1 MKKIF
6 ILILSVL
13 FPVVNSTLAGDA
25 TLRSISRAHSVSLN
39 GLYIA
44 GIDGMN
50 NSFNNV
56 AGLVYNNS
64 MLLEFSVTDLIGQ
77 PELDNPT
84 NGLYRSFQEDDAA
97 LSIGFIYPFS
107 DGFVISV
114 SYQRAYDYNVNWP
127 FAVVTSTDSFSVFQA
142 FDNFNRINID
152 AIIPSLALRFGDFSI
167 GATFNVFNVKYKSA
181 FPITNFEWNDTLG
194 LPAYQFDYNM
204 DAWSFGF
211 NAGLMYELSEEFRL
225 GAFVRSNF
233 SADLEGESK
242 SDLLSQ
248 IDSVSSQ
255 SKVTTTFEYPWV
267 LGAGIL
273 YKLSSDWAVNLDFQY
288 SLFENTNSFQMNFS
302 DQGWKEKSF
311 QIDPITGINPGNI
324 STAFENTID
333 AGVGI
338 EYSLTDWSFRGG
350 YRFSQSQNSEASYN
364 YLFPTV
370 DQHWISL
377 GLGYNDSVYFIDL
390 ATAYGF
396 SVAKEIYSL
405 PAISG
410 KYDSETVNVTMTL
423 KYVF

>member
-13 FPVVNSTLAGDA
+13 FLVINPSFAGDA

-44 GIDGMN
+44 GIDGVN

-56 AGLVYNNS
+56 AGLAYNSS
-64 MLLEFSVTDLIGQ
+64 MFLEFSVTDLIGQ
-77 PELDNPT
+77 SELDNPT
-84 NGLYRSFQEDDAA
+84 NGLYRSFQEDDVA
-97 LSIGFIYPFS
+97 LSLGFIYPLS
-107 DGFVISV
+107 DGFVISI
-114 SYQRAYDYNVNWP
+114 SYQRAYDYNVIWP
-127 FAVVTSTDSFSVFQA
+127 FAVVTSTDINSVFQA
-142 FDNFNRINID
+142 FDHFNNLYID
-152 AIIPSLALRFGDFSI
+152 AILPSVALKIGNFSI
-167 GATFNVFNVKYKSA
+167 GATFDVFSVKYRAA
-181 FPITNFEWNDTLG
+181 FPITNFEWGDTLG

-211 NAGLMYELSEEFRL
+211 NAGVMYDLSEDFRL

-233 SADLEGESK
+233 SADLGGDAK
-242 SDLLSQ
+242 SDLLGQ

-267 LGAGIL
+267 LGTGIL
-273 YKLSSDWAVNLDFQY
+273 YKLSSNWTVNLDFQY

-302 DQGWKEKSF
+302 DQGWKEKTF
-311 QIDPITGINPGNI
+311 QMDPITGINPGNI
-324 STAFENTID
+324 SKAFKNAID
-333 AGVGI
+333 AGAGI

-364 YLFPTV
+364 YLFPIV

-377 GLGYNDSVYFIDL
+377 GLGYNDLVYSVDL
-390 ATAYGF
+390 AAGYAF
-396 SVAKEIYSL
+396 AVVKEISSI

-410 KYDSETVNVTMTL
+410 NYDSETVNVTMTL
-423 KYVF
+423 KYAF